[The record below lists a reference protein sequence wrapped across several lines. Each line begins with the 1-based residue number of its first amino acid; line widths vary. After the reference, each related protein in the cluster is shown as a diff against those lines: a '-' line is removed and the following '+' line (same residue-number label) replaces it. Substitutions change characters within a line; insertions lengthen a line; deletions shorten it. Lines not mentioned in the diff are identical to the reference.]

1 MKEVLGPL
9 QRKREGDLILSEID
23 QNVKASK
30 RRKCEGLSKE
40 ETGDEHTMDGG
51 VAVAARQ
58 HRRAK

>member
-1 MKEVLGPL
+1 MKETLSPL
-9 QRKREGDLILSEID
+9 QRKRDGDLILKEID

-30 RRKCEGLSKE
+30 RRKSEGLSKE
-40 ETGDEHTMDGG
+40 DPGDESTMDGG